1 MEKVKAIPLEAYIF
15 SLTDKEERQALLK
28 EYRNTM
34 HNYHVI
40 NLKKF
45 VASLS
50 RQPRRIATRAF
61 KKSGVDVNTTTN
73 YIISKEELASFG
85 IDYFDVR
92 DMINK

>member
-15 SLTDKEERQALLK
+15 SLSDKEERQALINQ
-28 EYRNTM
+28 YRNTM
-34 HNYHVI
+34 NNYHVI

-50 RQPRRIATRAF
+50 RQPRRIATREF
-61 KKSGVDVNTTTN
+61 KRSGVDVETTTN

-85 IDYFDVR
+85 IDYFDVK